1 MLNYSKLRN
10 IEQREKT
17 SPHLTDVGID
27 FYKLAYEYVK
37 ELEEKIE
44 EEKLKN
50 PSSKKLLLLTDELR
64 NTRRIL
70 ESIFERREKK
80 IILLALSAVRGGKA
94 APENLTR
101 EEKIF
106 YDSLVTLLKEHR
118 KRAFESGEKEF
129 IIIRVLEDIP
139 QFVGS
144 DMKKYNLRK
153 EDVIALPPDLANIL
167 IKRGAAEEVKAT
179 V

>member
-1 MLNYSKLRN
+1 M
-10 IEQREKT
+10 
-17 SPHLTDVGID
+17 
-27 FYKLAYEYVK
+27 
-37 ELEEKIE
+37 
-44 EEKLKN
+44 
-50 PSSKKLLLLTDELR
+50 
-64 NTRRIL
+64 
-70 ESIFERREKK
+70 
-80 IILLALSAVRGGKA
+80 
-94 APENLTR
+94 TR

-167 IKRGAAEEVKAT
+167 IKRGAAEEIKAT